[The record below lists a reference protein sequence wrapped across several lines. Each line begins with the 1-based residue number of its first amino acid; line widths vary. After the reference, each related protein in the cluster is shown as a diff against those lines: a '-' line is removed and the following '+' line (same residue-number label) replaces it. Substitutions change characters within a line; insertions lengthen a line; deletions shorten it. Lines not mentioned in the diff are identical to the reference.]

1 MYLTASSTSF
11 GELGKGVMFWLLYVG
26 SDRDAFV
33 SRRDVE
39 TDAHAVMQN
48 AAWLDRNLKVNTRC
62 MSL

>member
-1 MYLTASSTSF
+1 
-11 GELGKGVMFWLLYVG
+11 VG